1 MSNTDFAKRLDW
13 EQQTDLELEDEQ
25 SLEKVEHKAFVER
38 CRRAKVT
45 YTKLKKYEKEVE
57 AETSDL
63 KAEIKVLEWNLKN
76 HQVGGHIRIFGPKV
90 CKQKEFDKWKMQLS
104 DKRRQLENIINR
116 IHHKYFG

>member
-1 MSNTDFAKRLDW
+1 MSNTDFARMLDW

-38 CRRAKVT
+38 CRRTKVT
-45 YTKLKKYEKEVE
+45 YTKLMKYEKEVE

-63 KAEIKVLEWNLKN
+63 KAEIKDLEWKLKN
-76 HQVGGHIRIFGPKV
+76 HQVGGRVRIFGPKV
-90 CKQKEFDKWKMQLS
+90 CKQKDFDNWKKQLS

>member
-1 MSNTDFAKRLDW
+1 MSNTDFARRLDW

-63 KAEIKVLEWNLKN
+63 KVEIKDLECKLKN
-76 HQVGGHIRIFGPKV
+76 HQVGGRMGIFGRKV
-90 CKQKEFDKWKMQLS
+90 CKQKDFDKWNMQLS

-116 IHHKYFG
+116 IHDKYFK